1 MPTATIPGVEPSKMT
16 EQQIETL
23 IDAQRRYGVALSA
36 DLSNELQRAL
46 IKWATDLNAKGEP
59 IPMVSTYFCLAAAAA
74 SFVHMAAMQLRGNGF
89 EEDSVGQWFNTVGHM
104 AASVLAKFKFEDS
117 TVNLGDAT
125 PEVAAKAEQT
135 IAEDRAHCDKLRD
148 QQREVLKAIT
158 EGIATGKLVGSIGHA

>member
-1 MPTATIPGVEPSKMT
+1 MPTATIPGIEPSKMT
-16 EQQIETL
+16 EQQVETL

-46 IKWATDLNAKGEP
+46 VKWAADLNAKGEP
-59 IPMVSTYFCLAAAAA
+59 IPMVSTYFCLAVAAA

-89 EEDSVGQWFNTVGHM
+89 DEDALGQWFSTVGHM
-104 AASVLAKFKFEDS
+104 AESILAAYKFEDS
-117 TVNLGDAT
+117 TVNLGEAS
-125 PEVAAKAEQT
+125 PEVATKAEEA